1 MTLNINL
8 SFLLAHR
15 NSINVCSFRGKNKQT
30 NKTKNLS
37 ESQFPLPRNEV
48 ELNKLLFCLKRR
60 CSKLENLYV

>member
-1 MTLNINL
+1 M
-8 SFLLAHR
+8 FALLG
-15 NSINVCSFRGKNKQT
+15 VKTNKQT

-48 ELNKLLFCLKRR
+48 ELGKLLFCLKRQ